1 MDKVDHSIPITLT
14 NWLIALSPIIILFIL
29 LMVTNMSS
37 YISGLIAL
45 SIGGVMSYAV
55 FQAPIDNIG
64 VALGKGAWDALAIL
78 LIVWSALLMYQIIRH
93 AGAFDAIRS
102 GVQKFSK
109 NNLFLVLA
117 FGWVFAS
124 FLQGVAGFGA
134 PIAIV
139 APLLIGIGVKPIY
152 AVIIPLISINW
163 AKLFGSLGT
172 SWEATIGIVNLESIA
187 LTVLFISL
195 MLWIADITG
204 GLMIAWLFGKGKAIK
219 EALPAILI
227 LTLVQGGGQVIVSQ
241 FNPVL
246 ATFIP
251 SIAAMGVVVLL
262 SRWKRYSEPTS
273 IEEDS
278 PILDF
283 EEDDSEQNPYDLSL
297 YEALTPYLV
306 LTVLT
311 VVALGI
317 PSISNFL
324 EQVSFGF
331 SFPEVSTGL
340 DFTTEAVESYSPITI
355 FTHPGFYLFVS
366 SLFAYFWFKS
376 KGAYQEENTLSSIG
390 KDLYSDA
397 IGATL
402 SILIFLMMS
411 AVLEHSGQNSVLAMG
426 IAAVAPPP
434 AVYAGVST
442 WIGVLGALMTSSS
455 TSSNILFSS
464 LHGSV
469 VQTMSELSIN
479 QVIASQSAGGAIG
492 NAIAPANVVVG
503 ASTAGIGKD
512 ETSQIYKIGFIFTLI
527 TGILITA
534 LSVLLYFLQ

>member
-1 MDKVDHSIPITLT
+1 VDHSIPITLT

>member
-1 MDKVDHSIPITLT
+1 MDHSIPITLT